1 MVKFTCD
8 QCGAKVSE
16 EATACPNCGEAF
28 DGEIIEGSKK
38 KYFVVTY
45 LHSEAGEWNKAHADY
60 LEKLLKDGKMVVSGP
75 FIGTPR
81 MSGLLIL
88 FVESRKEALELFK
101 NDPLMVHGL
110 VSESAVTEWKPT
122 IGALESIGK

>member
-1 MVKFTCD
+1 LVKFTCD

-16 EATACPNCGEAF
+16 EATVCQNCGEAF
-28 DGEIIEGSKK
+28 DGEIIEGPKK

-45 LHSEAGEWNKAHADY
+45 IHSEAEEWMKAHADY
-60 LEKLLKDGKMVVSGP
+60 IEKLLKDGKLLVSGP
-75 FIGTPR
+75 FIGAR
-81 MSGLLIL
+81 QKSGLLIL
-88 FVESRKEALELFK
+88 YAYSREEALELFK

-122 IGALESIGK
+122 VGDLESIGK